1 MTENLIIFN
10 ARVVTPLG
18 FSARRGSEM
27 EQLSIIDN
35 ATVEVTDG
43 VITYVGPNRGEER
56 DGYYQHYWHYNARGK
71 CLLPALWTRTHILC
85 LVASVPRS
93 SPGV

>member
-10 ARVVTPLG
+10 TRVVTPLG
-18 FSARRGSEM
+18 FSARCGKEM

-43 VITYVGPNRGEER
+43 IITLSSKLSGT
-56 DGYYQHYWHYNARGK
+56 YNS
-71 CLLPALWTRTHILC
+71 ALIAAKLYEKREF
-85 LVASVPRS
+85 
-93 SPGV
+93 

>member
-1 MTENLIIFN
+1 
-10 ARVVTPLG
+10 
-18 FSARRGSEM
+18 M

-43 VITYVGPNRGEER
+43 IITYVGPNRGEER

-71 CLLPALWTRTHILC
+71 CLLPGFVDSHTFCVWWRACR
-85 LVASVPRS
+85 
-93 SPGV
+93 GVLLAFEGESYMSIMERGGGIEYGESYPCM

>member
-10 ARVVTPLG
+10 TRVVTPLG
-18 FSARRGSEM
+18 FSARCGKEM

-43 VITYVGPNRGEER
+43 VITYVGPNRG
-56 DGYYQHYWHYNARGK
+56 
-71 CLLPALWTRTHILC
+71 HILC

>member
-10 ARVVTPLG
+10 TRVVTPLG
-18 FSARRGSEM
+18 FSARCGKEM

-43 VITYVGPNRGEER
+43 IIT
-56 DGYYQHYWHYNARGK
+56 
-71 CLLPALWTRTHILC
+71 LSLIHI
-85 LVASVPRS
+85 
-93 SPGV
+93 

>member
-10 ARVVTPLG
+10 TRVVTPIG
-18 FSARRGSEM
+18 FSARRGREM
-27 EQLSIIDN
+27 EELCIIDN

-43 VITYVGPNRGEER
+43 IITYVGPAV
-56 DGYYQHYWHYNARGK
+56 ARSVTAIISATGITMPVASA
-71 CLLPALWTRTHILC
+71 CCPALWTRTHILC

>member
-10 ARVVTPLG
+10 TRVVTPLG
-18 FSARRGSEM
+18 FSARCGKEM

-35 ATVEVTDG
+35 ATVEVTMASSPTSDLTVERSVTAIISTTG
-43 VITYVGPNRGEER
+43 ITMPAASVCY
-56 DGYYQHYWHYNARGK
+56 
-71 CLLPALWTRTHILC
+71 PALWTHTHILC

>member
-10 ARVVTPLG
+10 TRVVTPLG
-18 FSARRGSEM
+18 FSARCGKEM

-43 VITYVGPNRGEER
+43 VITVSYT
-56 DGYYQHYWHYNARGK
+56 H
-71 CLLPALWTRTHILC
+71 LTLPTNS
-85 LVASVPRS
+85 LV
-93 SPGV
+93 

>member
-10 ARVVTPLG
+10 TRVVTPLG
-18 FSARRGSEM
+18 FSARCGKEM

-43 VITYVGPNRGEER
+43 IITYVGPNRGEER

-71 CLLPALWTRTHILC
+71 CLLPGFVDSHTHFC
-85 LVASVPRS
+85 LLYTSPSPRDS
-93 SPGV
+93 

>member
-10 ARVVTPLG
+10 TRVVTPLG
-18 FSARRGSEM
+18 FSARCGKEM

-43 VITYVGPNRGEER
+43 IITVER
-56 DGYYQHYWHYNARGK
+56 SVTAIISTTGITMPAASVCY
-71 CLLPALWTRTHILC
+71 PALWTHTHILC